1 MVEAKFDVRGCEGM
15 EKKWGSG
22 GLPPGKIFKTT
33 PFGSLE
39 NAPAVQKC
47 TIQMMN
53 K

>member
-1 MVEAKFDVRGCEGM
+1 MVEAKFDVRGCEKNG
-15 EKKWGSG
+15 E
-22 GLPPGKIFKTT
+22 KIFKTT